1 ITANETNQPSQPSR
15 RTQIR
20 STNEK
25 SVSTATVENGAQN
38 LPVYCSPER
47 GPDQRM
53 VRVQPA
59 DTPFVEKEEARE
71 VGLHWA
77 SPCTSN
83 ALGTVSNHCRGQD
96 MLNPGGKEEKKTA
109 KDVGQPK
116 RERETGHTP
125 QKPKKAPKKGGKPEG
140 TCKIHVE
147 GL

>member
-96 MLNPGGKEEKKTA
+96 TLNPGGKRGKEDCKRCGSA
-109 KDVGQPK
+109 QK
-116 RERETGHTP
+116 RERNRTYASKT
-125 QKPKKAPKKGGKPEG
+125 QKSAKKRGKTLRERVKYMKKY
-140 TCKIHVE
+140 
-147 GL
+147 